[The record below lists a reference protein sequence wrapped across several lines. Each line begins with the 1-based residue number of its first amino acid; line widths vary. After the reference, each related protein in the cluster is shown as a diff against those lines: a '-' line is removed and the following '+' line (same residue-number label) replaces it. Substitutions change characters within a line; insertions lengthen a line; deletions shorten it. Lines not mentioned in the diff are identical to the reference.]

1 MRSIVFLLFFLP
13 LYLFADTIA
22 IVGTGRVASALG
34 PGFASQG
41 HLIIYASRNPGED
54 HSELLGQTHASAY
67 VADYQ
72 SAVAEADIVVIT
84 VPGPATESVMLALG
98 DLSGKIIIDP
108 TNRVTDGADG
118 FREHDIEGS
127 NAELIQSL
135 APGAHVVKAFN
146 TLNYMTMID
155 PASSG
160 GPVTIPIAGDNAEA
174 KAKVSELIE
183 GMNLEVID
191 IGPLRYSHVLEE
203 MLVIWVN
210 ARALGNPF
218 NYYLRPQPA
227 N

>member
-1 MRSIVFLLFFLP
+1 LRSIVFLLFFLP

-34 PGFASQG
+34 PGFALQG
-41 HLIIYASRNPGED
+41 HQIIYASRNPDED
-54 HSELLGQTHASAY
+54 HSALLGQTHASAY

-72 SAVAEADIVVIT
+72 SALAEADIVVIT

>member
-1 MRSIVFLLFFLP
+1 
-13 LYLFADTIA
+13 
-22 IVGTGRVASALG
+22 
-34 PGFASQG
+34 
-41 HLIIYASRNPGED
+41 
-54 HSELLGQTHASAY
+54 
-67 VADYQ
+67 
-72 SAVAEADIVVIT
+72 
-84 VPGPATESVMLALG
+84 
-98 DLSGKIIIDP
+98 
-108 TNRVTDGADG
+108 
-118 FREHDIEGS
+118 
-127 NAELIQSL
+127 
-135 APGAHVVKAFN
+135 VKAFN

-218 NYYLRPQPA
+218 NYYLRPQPV

>member
-1 MRSIVFLLFFLP
+1 LRSIVFLLFFLP

-41 HLIIYASRNPGED
+41 HQIIYASRNPDED

-210 ARALGNPF
+210 ARALGNSF